1 MFYNIEDT
9 LCLFEEYKLSQE
21 ELNSCRKRL
30 LAVEPSLCIT
40 EEEGCSEQEDWEDVF
55 YFIED
60 RKKIICVIPNS
71 WEVNVPQIFVLSD
84 EGDYEMKDK
93 EIFEFLTYVYEKR
106 SDLRLSNM
114 QFTLGEET
122 PSHTGLLY
130 YVACYLTEPPKE
142 PEICTMYDNYHSGVI
157 GISEPKELDIDE
169 AIRLIQIVLSTVY
182 NYHQPYKL
190 TSKDKEELELFGS
203 VEVVF

>member
-9 LCLFEEYKLSQE
+9 LCLFEEYKLTQE

-30 LAVEPSLCIT
+30 LAIEPSLFIA
-40 EEEGCSEQEDWEDVF
+40 EEEGCSEQEDWENVF

-93 EIFEFLTYVYEKR
+93 EIFEFLTYVYENR
-106 SDLRLSNM
+106 PDLRLSNM
-114 QFTLGEET
+114 KFTLDEKT

-130 YVACYLTEPPKE
+130 YVASYLTEPPKE
-142 PEICTMYDNYHSGVI
+142 PEICTQYDNYHSGVI
-157 GISEPKELDIDE
+157 GISEPKELDMNE

-190 TSKDKEELELFGS
+190 TSKDKEELELFGN